1 MVPMRAIATHL
12 GRSPRAIEQYLCKER
27 RVSALRH
34 ASARGMTTP
43 DVARALGVHRPSVA
57 RWIAS
62 GRLMATE
69 TWLHSRQIYLVAP
82 ADLRRFI
89 LSGALVGR
97 TFNASA
103 EWRGVINRAEIN
115 WRLRFVSAAQ
125 LEALLHITAAHFSAS
140 GHMRGVDRD
149 TACLLFW
156 SIVDLVVCFLLALGR
171 EVKRKG
177 SSERGLAVV
186 DVTDG
191 AHVQVWLAAIKGIS
205 HSNSLH
211 S

>member
-1 MVPMRAIATHL
+1 MGTKHWTPDDIAYAGAALGVVPLRAIATHL

-34 ASARGMTTP
+34 ASTRGMTTP

-140 GHMRGVDRD
+140 GHMRAQGFPTPTTQPTST
-149 TACLLFW
+149 TALYFER
-156 SIVDLVVCFLLALGR
+156 SVVRAWMNEHPQYWTTEARRQL
-171 EVKRKG
+171 
-177 SSERGLAVV
+177 
-186 DVTDG
+186 
-191 AHVQVWLAAIKGIS
+191 
-205 HSNSLH
+205 
-211 S
+211 

>member
-1 MVPMRAIATHL
+1 MGTKHWTPDDIAYAESALGMVPMRAIATHL

-34 ASARGMTTP
+34 ASTRGMTTP

-89 LSGALVGR
+89 LSGALVGLAGA
-97 TFNASA
+97 TKALVSQNASLTDVHWSMSGEVVLMTQGFPTPTTQPTSTTA
-103 EWRGVINRAEIN
+103 LYFERSVVRAWMNEHPQY
-115 WRLRFVSAAQ
+115 WTTEARRQ
-125 LEALLHITAAHFSAS
+125 L
-140 GHMRGVDRD
+140 
-149 TACLLFW
+149 
-156 SIVDLVVCFLLALGR
+156 
-171 EVKRKG
+171 
-177 SSERGLAVV
+177 
-186 DVTDG
+186 
-191 AHVQVWLAAIKGIS
+191 
-205 HSNSLH
+205 
-211 S
+211 